1 MAESEFEPRSD
12 SRTRDLIGQ
21 EVERREDRSL
31 WKSTGLNGLEI
42 GPEEKR

>member
-1 MAESEFEPRSD
+1 MNPDLTD
-12 SRTRDLIGQ
+12 SRTQALIGQ

-31 WKSTGLNGLEI
+31 WESTGLNGLEI